1 MIVVNF
7 GHPLT
12 DDQRAQVEALAEH
25 AVERVIDVPTHF
37 DDGLPFAPQAATLVE
52 RAGLTPREWQTLP
65 LVVNL
70 PSYGPIV
77 AVLLA
82 YLHGLLGHFPT
93 VVRLRATQ
101 SGTLA
106 RFEVAEFLSLNDVRS
121 AARQDRSDRG
131 V

>member
-12 DDQRAQVEALAEH
+12 EEQQAQLAALAER
-25 AVERVIDVPTHF
+25 AIERVIDVPTHF
-37 DDGLPFAPQAATLVE
+37 DDGQPFAPQAAALVE

-65 LVVNL
+65 LLVNL

-82 YLHGLLGHFPT
+82 YLHGVSGHFPA
-93 VVRLRATQ
+93 VVRLRPSQ
-101 SGTLA
+101 SGELQ
-106 RFEVAEFLSLNDVRS
+106 RFAVAEILPLNDLRS
-121 AARQDRSDRG
+121 MARKER
-131 V
+131 

>member
-7 GHPLT
+7 GHPLS
-12 DDQRAQVEALAEH
+12 DEQRAQVAALAER
-25 AVERVIDVPTHF
+25 AIERVIDVPTHF
-37 DDGLPFAPQAATLVE
+37 DDKRPFAPQAADLVA

-82 YLHGLLGHFPT
+82 YLHGVCGHFPA
-93 VVRLRATQ
+93 VVRLRPA
-101 SGTLA
+101 SGNGPA
-106 RFEVAEFLSLNDVRS
+106 RFDVAEVINLQGL
-121 AARQDRSDRG
+121 RQRG
-131 V
+131 RETR